1 MRGNMDIS
9 LVHPTEPE
17 LSSENFH
24 APSYGAGLPPS
35 PQRRPAPT
43 PTRWS
48 PKELNEKHEEII
60 RLAHIGMKQEQI
72 AEEMGLSAQIVH
84 MLLKTELA
92 QRKLEDLA
100 SFAEMDTLD
109 THAEIQ
115 KASKEAVVYLS
126 EVIRGKVETSASLRA
141 KASMD
146 MLDRAGFSPVKKVEK
161 SVSGYM
167 VQVGLE
173 KIMNRAKELGIS
185 SLPIAEQVYSQSEE
199 AMA

>member
-1 MRGNMDIS
+1 MSRETFD
-9 LVHPTEPE
+9 
-17 LSSENFH
+17 

-35 PQRRPAPT
+35 PPKRPAPS
-43 PTRWS
+43 PTKWS
-48 PKELNEKHEEII
+48 PKELNAKHEEII
-60 RLAHIGMKQEQI
+60 RLAHIGMKHDQI
-72 AEEMGLSAQIVH
+72 AEEMGLSTQIVH

-92 QRKLEDLA
+92 QRKLEELA
-100 SFAEMDTLD
+100 SFSQMETLD
-109 THAEIQ
+109 THVEIQ

-146 MLDRAGFSPVKKVEK
+146 MLDRAGYAPVRKIEK

-173 KIMNRAKELGIS
+173 KIISRAKELGIS
-185 SLPIAEQVYSQSEE
+185 SLPTAEQVYPVNEE